1 MFNNNSSPIIWYI
14 PGFRSADDPQIQAFR
29 LIQRIYP
36 KAEDIQNIVW
46 ENQGKKS
53 LLFQTF
59 EMLSG
64 NSIPIMAI
72 KMADRWI
79 NALADVELWA
89 ELLAKRIANDLSMRQ
104 RRNLILIGHSLGG
117 NIVIRTLSRL
127 QRQNMSIHS
136 AVLLGAAIGCKDEN
150 IPFAMK
156 ATQKPICSM
165 VNPNDAALKVFQT
178 VSGTPALGTGCKL
191 PGYNHSK
198 FIEYPTSTSINHSS
212 VFYLSQ
218 WTEVNNVNNNISPI
232 QLLADLTSVFLKNNK

>member
-1 MFNNNSSPIIWYI
+1 MSTAMGAVSILNAASIPFNLFSTP
-14 PGFRSADDPQIQAFR
+14 
-29 LIQRIYP
+29 L
-36 KAEDIQNIVW
+36 NILT
-46 ENQGKKS
+46 KS
-53 LLFQTF
+53 LEKKAATPFSSLLECTDAAP
-59 EMLSG
+59 LS
-64 NSIPIMAI
+64 AI
-72 KMADRWI
+72 TKPLEIRWSQAI
-79 NALADVELWA
+79 NDVEIISDMLTNRIRS
-89 ELLAKRIANDLSMRQ
+89 LSSVKRRK
-104 RRNLILIGHSLGG
+104 LILIGHSLGG
-117 NIVIRTLSRL
+117 NVTIRTLAQL
-127 QRQNMSIHS
+127 YRQNLFIHS

-218 WTEVNNVNNNISPI
+218 WAEVNNVNNNISPI
-232 QLLADLTSVFLKNNK
+232 QLLADLTSVFLKNKK